1 MNTWV
6 NQRSRQSCL
15 DLPASG
21 LEEAGHG
28 QDWTIAIGEGRREA
42 DRVRREGIAAPV
54 RLGTRQKLDEL
65 MAWNGIEEMNEAV
78 QNLTLSAH
86 ALGPTLSFQ
95 AMEVHATKCRYAKTW
110 RGCFEMRVWQS

>member
-1 MNTWV
+1 
-6 NQRSRQSCL
+6 
-15 DLPASG
+15 
-21 LEEAGHG
+21 
-28 QDWTIAIGEGRREA
+28 
-42 DRVRREGIAAPV
+42 
-54 RLGTRQKLDEL
+54 

-95 AMEVHATKCRYAKTW
+95 AMEVRATKCRYAKTW